1 MVKEI
6 FNRIISD
13 FVHNEDDKIFTENY
27 PSFNNHRVGTDKSK
41 LPIILIHSKNNTS
54 KHYPPTK
61 LDLLKILFNKSC
73 DITSENTTKTF
84 NFTIIKLNS
93 EDPEITSYFFKI
105 IHLFINKIGNEP
117 DLVDVY
123 KELNKMLDLF
133 SKGKKISK
141 KLVQGLFSEMVI
153 INSSKN
159 IDDQTEAWHNQN
171 TDRFDFN
178 DSEVKIEVKSTSKYE
193 RIHNFRAS
201 QLESKT
207 PLFIASL
214 LIIESGNGKTVLN
227 LKDEIEKK
235 LSKTTNKIKLNEVV
249 LETLGLNYLS
259 SNRFKF
265 DYNYCL
271 ENLLFFDLK
280 NIPVI
285 EKNCIPEN
293 YSKLSFEVDFTSI
306 KSTETESGF
315 DLVDNCII

>member
-1 MVKEI
+1 M
-6 FNRIISD
+6 
-13 FVHNEDDKIFTENY
+13 
-27 PSFNNHRVGTDKSK
+27 
-41 LPIILIHSKNNTS
+41 
-54 KHYPPTK
+54 
-61 LDLLKILFNKSC
+61 
-73 DITSENTTKTF
+73 
-84 NFTIIKLNS
+84 
-93 EDPEITSYFFKI
+93 
-105 IHLFINKIGNEP
+105 
-117 DLVDVY
+117 
-123 KELNKMLDLF
+123 
-133 SKGKKISK
+133 
-141 KLVQGLFSEMVI
+141 
-153 INSSKN
+153 
-159 IDDQTEAWHNQN
+159 
-171 TDRFDFN
+171 
-178 DSEVKIEVKSTSKYE
+178 
-193 RIHNFRAS
+193 
-201 QLESKT
+201 
-207 PLFIASL
+207 FIASL